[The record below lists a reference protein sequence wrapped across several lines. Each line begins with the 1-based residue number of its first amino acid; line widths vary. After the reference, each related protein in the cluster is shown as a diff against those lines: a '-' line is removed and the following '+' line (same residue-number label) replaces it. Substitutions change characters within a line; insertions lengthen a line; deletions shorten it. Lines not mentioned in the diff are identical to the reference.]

1 MGLPYFLY
9 MVRQGRLKEKTYEK
23 LLMERSTRSRLPLM
37 ALLALVLI
45 FATLTISCSQ
55 VQVSP
60 RLEYYSQSGVDYVGV
75 KLKIPF

>member
-9 MVRQGRLKEKTYEK
+9 MVQQGRKKGKIYEK
-23 LLMERSTRSRLPLM
+23 LLIERSTQSRLPLM
-37 ALLALVLI
+37 VLLALVLI
-45 FATLTISCSQ
+45 FAILTTSCSQ